1 MYVTGTITSMH
12 ASAENVAKAL
22 SPDNGGFMT
31 VDAVGGYVVAK
42 IEGKSLRSVIATV
55 DDYLVNLSVSE
66 RLS

>member
-1 MYVTGTITSMH
+1 MYVSGTIRSFHTN
-12 ASAENVAKAL
+12 AENVAQAL

-31 VDAVGGYVVAK
+31 VTVVDGFVSAK
-42 IEGKSLRSVIATV
+42 ISGESLRSVIATV